1 MSESTA
7 ERELGAIYRRY
18 GPAIHRRA
26 LALLGNE
33 QEALDVTQDSF
44 LAYMEAR
51 SSWRGEASPFTI
63 LYQIVTYRAVDR
75 LRRRAR
81 WAGALG
87 TLELRDEDDAAHGDL
102 AQPSMEGG
110 LAQVEALC
118 DLAILTQGESPE
130 VLSAAVY
137 HFVDGWTLVEVAR
150 ELGLDRKK
158 VSKMLQQ
165 FIRRARQRGS
175 ETEARAKP

>member
-1 MSESTA
+1 MSESA
-7 ERELGAIYRRY
+7 EERELGAIYQRY

-33 QEALDVTQDSF
+33 QEALDVTHDAF

-51 SSWRGEASPFTI
+51 GTWRGEASPFTL

-75 LRRRAR
+75 LRRRSR

-87 TLELRDEDDAAHGDL
+87 PLELRDEDDSQREEL
-102 AQPSMEGG
+102 TQPSMTGG
-110 LAQVEALC
+110 VAQIEALC
-118 DLAILTQGESPE
+118 DLALLTEGEPPE

-137 HFVDGWTLVEVAR
+137 YFVDGWTLVEVAR

-165 FIRRARQRGS
+165 FVQRARKRGS
-175 ETEARAKP
+175 DIGARAKP